1 MPNAMALVGKYSPKR
16 HRVTIM
22 MVTSNGF
29 TTGAALGRFVAAWML
44 PIWGWRSVFYF
55 GSAVPLLIAVLM
67 IFVLPESIQF
77 LTLQGTRAKQI
88 AKWLLRVDPE
98 APVGDGVQYTMPGEK
113 KLRGLALLHLFKE
126 GRTAGTLLLWLINFM
141 NLLNLYFLQGW
152 LATFMVD
159 AKFTQSVAA
168 LITSMVQVGGAIGAL
183 SLGWFVHKR
192 GFVPVLGTSAILASI
207 NIAMIGQPW
216 MTATALFAVV
226 FIAGFCVTG
235 GQAAINALGATYFPT
250 DLRSTGVGS
259 SLGVGRLG
267 AIIGPTLVSVM
278 VGRGW
283 TAPDIFLTAAAAPL
297 ILLAA
302 LLTFKR
308 VANSSELVAPKKPV
322 LAH

>member
-1 MPNAMALVGKYSPKR
+1 
-16 HRVTIM
+16 
-22 MVTSNGF
+22 
-29 TTGAALGRFVAAWML
+29 
-44 PIWGWRSVFYF
+44 
-55 GSAVPLLIAVLM
+55 
-67 IFVLPESIQF
+67 
-77 LTLQGTRAKQI
+77 
-88 AKWLLRVDPE
+88 
-98 APVGDGVQYTMPGEK
+98 
-113 KLRGLALLHLFKE
+113 
-126 GRTAGTLLLWLINFM
+126 
-141 NLLNLYFLQGW
+141 
-152 LATFMVD
+152 
-159 AKFTQSVAA
+159 
-168 LITSMVQVGGAIGAL
+168 
-183 SLGWFVHKR
+183 
-192 GFVPVLGTSAILASI
+192 
-207 NIAMIGQPW
+207 MIGQPW